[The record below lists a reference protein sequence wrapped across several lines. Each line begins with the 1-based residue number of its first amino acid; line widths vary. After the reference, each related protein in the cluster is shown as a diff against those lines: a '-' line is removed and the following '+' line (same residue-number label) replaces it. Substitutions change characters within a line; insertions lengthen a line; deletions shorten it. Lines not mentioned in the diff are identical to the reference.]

1 MLERFERVVVVN
13 LPSRADRR
21 RETEREL
28 ARIGH
33 LRAAT
38 FFPAIRPAEAG
49 GFDSVGEHGAYLSHL
64 AVWRAALGVR
74 SLLVIEDDVAFAADF
89 AARAGLV
96 TELPEAWDVF
106 YAGHMQLPEL
116 RRDWTETGLVRI
128 APLVEFIGLH
138 CYAVSGR
145 ALPRLVAAAEAFLMR
160 PHGHPQGGRM
170 PIDGALN
177 IARRQCGFATYAA
190 MPPLAEQ
197 RASRTDIGTLKWF
210 DRMDALAAPVSAAR
224 GLKNGLRRTG
234 RALRLGLLGESIV
247 PKGGRRLSERDDA
260 KSEA

>member
-13 LPSRADRR
+13 LPSRTDRR

-33 LRAAT
+33 PRGAA

-49 GFDSVGEHGAYLSHL
+49 GFGSVGEHGAYLSHL
-64 AVWRAALGVR
+64 AVWRAALGAR
-74 SLLVIEDDVAFAADF
+74 SLLVLEDDVAFVPDF

-96 TELPEAWDVF
+96 AELPEEWDVF
-106 YAGHMQLPEL
+106 YGGHTQLPEL

-128 APLVEFIGLH
+128 DPLVEFIGLH

-145 ALPRLVAAAEAFLMR
+145 ALPGLVAAAEAFLTR
-160 PHGHPQGGRM
+160 PNGHPQGGRM

-177 IARRQCGFATYAA
+177 IARRQYGFATYAA

-210 DRMDALAAPVSAAR
+210 DRMSAFAAPVSAAR

-234 RALRLGLLGESIV
+234 RALRLGMLG
-247 PKGGRRLSERDDA
+247 
-260 KSEA
+260 